1 VGQKEMYIKIQKV
14 FSYEPVLLRWAMW
27 PMGLLLYIYNLFENN
42 QIKFNNQVE
51 KQLAPHTSRH

>member
-27 PMGLLLYIYNLFENN
+27 PMGLLL
-42 QIKFNNQVE
+42 
-51 KQLAPHTSRH
+51 